1 MTPEETFTR
10 DFHKRLF
17 HNSRSRDPR
26 RRIIR
31 HAPLPPARPPSAS
44 IGIERRKQERRKERG
59 ERREE
64 RGERRKKKEERQKK
78 NKKTHKKPQKTHK
91 TTKNTPVVF
100 KRGWTSSL
108 YSPRCASTPS
118 RRGLPACQLR
128 RAAAARAGEGRGRR
142 PRRPRRGGAAGAA
155 PRCASSAES
164 CET

>member
-44 IGIERRKQERRKERG
+44 IGKLERRKQERRKERG

-78 NKKTHKKPQKTHK
+78 NKKTHKKTA
-91 TTKNTPVVF
+91 KNTQNHKKYAGGVQTRMDVIALLTPVCIDPITTRF
-100 KRGWTSSL
+100 
-108 YSPRCASTPS
+108 ASVP
-118 RRGLPACQLR
+118 
-128 RAAAARAGEGRGRR
+128 
-142 PRRPRRGGAAGAA
+142 AA
-155 PRCASSAES
+155 PSGSGES
-164 CET
+164 R